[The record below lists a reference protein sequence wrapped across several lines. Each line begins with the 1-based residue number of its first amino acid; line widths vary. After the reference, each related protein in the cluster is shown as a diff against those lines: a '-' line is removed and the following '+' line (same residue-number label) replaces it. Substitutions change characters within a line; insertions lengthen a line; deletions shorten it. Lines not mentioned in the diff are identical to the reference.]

1 MGQGMSIMMV
11 CCLMISVLISLVCG
25 IIGIMAWV
33 ELRSFMK
40 STHKVEFV
48 PLEQP
53 DQMPAL
59 KKELYRDQD
68 LNEYDI

>member
-1 MGQGMSIMMV
+1 MTEVTMILMV
-11 CCLMISVLISLVCG
+11 CCLISVLISLVCG
-25 IIGIMAWV
+25 IIGVAAWV

-48 PLEQP
+48 PLDNDP
-53 DQMPAL
+53 MPAL

-68 LNEYDI
+68 LNEYEI